1 MQPVE
6 AITRVMHLAD
16 GMTAPPG
23 SPLREV
29 LHTEEEDK
37 QNTLAIGIC
46 QAMLNTALPVARFR
60 CFVRV
65 ESGVDAGREYTV
77 CATKIEE
84 IVAALRPLARCRQ
97 PTALY
102 VSLWEQKA
110 MGAEM
115 LSGYQGKTRVS
126 FKSST
131 APGALSSYL
140 DSLSKYS
147 VPQV

>member
-29 LHTEEEDK
+29 LHTEEEQE

-60 CFVRV
+60 CFVRI
-65 ESGVDAGREYTV
+65 ESGGSSGHEYTV

-84 IVAALRPLARCRQ
+84 IVTALRPL
-97 PTALY
+97 TLYSTSVY
-102 VSLWEQKA
+102 VSLWEQKP
-110 MGAEM
+110 MGADM
-115 LSGYQGKTRVS
+115 LSGYQGKSKVMLRSRT
-126 FKSST
+126 KGGL
-131 APGALSSYL
+131 AAYL
-140 DSLSKYS
+140 ASLSKYS
-147 VPQV
+147 VPHAS